1 MSRQVKLIVD
11 CGGSV
16 VYLCPP
22 FYLFRGEFSKE
33 KATPSNPNFGPI
45 SKTVS
50 NDGLLHDSKYTRKV
64 GIVVGDDQ

>member
-1 MSRQVKLIVD
+1 MNIADLRVSRQVKLIVD

-33 KATPSNPNFGPI
+33 KATPLNPNFGL
-45 SKTVS
+45 K
-50 NDGLLHDSKYTRKV
+50 DRLE
-64 GIVVGDDQ
+64 